1 MPKDNKEAYK
11 EMYDMGKRLMEMAEA
26 GGYSP
31 GESEE
36 DEEGMEYE
44 ESSPS
49 FSKGDK
55 VGAALS
61 FMK

>member
-1 MPKDNKEAYK
+1 MPKDNAAAYK

-31 GESEE
+31 GEESE
-36 DEEGMEYE
+36 DEEMEYE
-44 ESSPS
+44 ESPS